1 MIFAANPECGKYMDS
16 RSYNDHKEKLYC
28 NRCYKYLFG
37 PKGVGYGVGAGV
49 LLTAS
54 VSSGSSKKQTS
65 SKADDIATASFLY
78 TNEKKTQKP
87 GYIERV
93 DETFCDKKDLQCG
106 NSVPVAGNESSGMIK
121 KWVSTTMMPAA
132 HQAYYGNR
140 KGRDHQLGIDTSV
153 SCAALATDCWNPEPF
168 VSAVAFCTV
177 TVSSVTLKKACYAKE
192 FGPRGYGHGVGSENL
207 RAYE

>member
-1 MIFAANPECGKYMDS
+1 MHVMRKHHCGKCGLPVYFAEMVQAAGNYWHSYCFRCANPECGKYMDS

-49 LLTAS
+49 LLTAT

-78 TNEKKTQKP
+78 TDEKKTQKP

-106 NSVPVAGNESSGMIK
+106 SLLSS
-121 KWVSTTMMPAA
+121 
-132 HQAYYGNR
+132 
-140 KGRDHQLGIDTSV
+140 DH
-153 SCAALATDCWNPEPF
+153 
-168 VSAVAFCTV
+168 
-177 TVSSVTLKKACYAKE
+177 
-192 FGPRGYGHGVGSENL
+192 
-207 RAYE
+207 